1 VEKVEYRPKSVREL
15 LTEMKDVSDLM
26 VDLAYASLLFESE
39 EIAKRVHELEARMDE
54 LMYRIR
60 IIAAVAARNV
70 KEAQKI
76 TGILQVA
83 SAAEAMSNAT
93 GDIADLVIRGIDIH
107 PVVREAIAMADEKL
121 SRMEVADGSMLAGQK
136 LLELKLPSNIG
147 VWIMAMKRGKS
158 WSVPPT
164 SDMEALP
171 GDILIAR
178 GPRDGIECLRKM
190 AGVQKTALVT
200 GEELA
205 AIRSELAEM
214 RDLSSVMVDMAYSSI
229 LLGSREVAEWVRE
242 LEEEFDKLNY
252 KLWLTTLRAAKQER
266 DVARLNSVL
275 QVVKCMEKISD
286 AADSIVDVVLRGV
299 ELHPVFARAIAEAD
313 ERIAKVDVSSH
324 SPLVNKTLGKLNLWA
339 TMGAYVLMIK
349 RGKHYIFDP
358 GMKVRVMAGD
368 SLVVRGS
375 YFGVEKLRKS
385 AEVKPHKL

>member
-1 VEKVEYRPKSVREL
+1 MEYRPKSVREL

-93 GDIADLVIRGIDIH
+93 GDIADLIIRGIDIH
-107 PVVREAIAMADEKL
+107 PVVREAIAKADEKL
-121 SRMEVADGSMLAGQK
+121 ARVEVADGSMLAGQK

-190 AGVQKTALVT
+190 AGVQKTAPVT
-200 GEELA
+200 REGLA

-313 ERIAKVDVSSH
+313 ERIAKVDVSPN

-358 GMKVRVMAGD
+358 GMKVMVRTGD

-375 YFGVEKLRKS
+375 YFGVEKLKKA
-385 AEVKPHKL
+385 AEVKPHRP